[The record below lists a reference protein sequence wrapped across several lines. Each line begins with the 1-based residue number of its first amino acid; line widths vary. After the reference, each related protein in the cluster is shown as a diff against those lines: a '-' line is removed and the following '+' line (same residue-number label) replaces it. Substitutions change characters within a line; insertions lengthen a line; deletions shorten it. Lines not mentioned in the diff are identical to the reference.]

1 MNKVTL
7 CLLLAFTSTL
17 VSHAESTTSDNL
29 LNNPNFTT
37 DTSGWTLSDNN
48 ENKVKRDPATY
59 SGSASKSVRFRYQ
72 GGNIS
77 QDIDTS
83 SLPENHLIKE
93 INMNFD
99 SIGCGNTGGQ
109 WCTAG
114 ADDTVVSTITLEN
127 ATEIQVLS
135 ESVAVPYENRGENYS
150 FSKDVTGDFNT
161 DDTSL
166 NLTITGNDTGNSSNW
181 WGPII
186 DNLDFSVTTE
196 QYVAPIVEPIIE
208 QIVEPVIEQIIEQEI
223 TNTIVGGLDLEM
235 SVTNEII
242 LEQPIIEITPIS
254 VNITPDINLDM
265 PVEISVDSIDIDTPE
280 QIDVVIEIPVAPVIS
295 VDVPDVANLA
305 PIDQIDE
312 IQEIVEIEIPEV
324 VEVEVD
330 VDVSVDSVVEEP
342 AELNSEDTLD
352 QDVAEVSEEKLES
365 SEEVQNE
372 SEEETTENEA
382 EATSELSN
390 SDEVEE
396 QSDENKTA
404 AKKKNETK
412 NSTAKTNQPKQKVKK
427 VDGKIE
433 KGSPSAPLSVE
444 QLVQMT
450 LPNAYLQTL
459 QDTLKI
465 VETVSITQDMIYEQN
480 TYDLIGITFESSF
493 GGDSADRFD
502 SLLGRQFSYES
513 GTYRRSR

>member
-1 MNKVTL
+1 
-7 CLLLAFTSTL
+7 
-17 VSHAESTTSDNL
+17 
-29 LNNPNFTT
+29 
-37 DTSGWTLSDNN
+37 
-48 ENKVKRDPATY
+48 
-59 SGSASKSVRFRYQ
+59 
-72 GGNIS
+72 
-77 QDIDTS
+77 
-83 SLPENHLIKE
+83 
-93 INMNFD
+93 MNFD

-135 ESVAVPYENRGENYS
+135 ESVAVPYENRWENYS

-186 DNLDFSVTTE
+186 DNLDFTVTTE

-265 PVEISVDSIDIDTPE
+265 PVEISVDSIDIDAPE

-412 NSTAKTNQPKQKVKK
+412 KSTAKTNQPKQKVKK

-433 KGSPSAPLSVE
+433 KGGPSAPLSVE

-493 GGDSADRFD
+493 GGDSPDRFD

>member
-1 MNKVTL
+1 M
-7 CLLLAFTSTL
+7 
-17 VSHAESTTSDNL
+17 
-29 LNNPNFTT
+29 
-37 DTSGWTLSDNN
+37 
-48 ENKVKRDPATY
+48 TY
-59 SGSASKSVRFRYQ
+59 SGSASKSIRFRYQ

-77 QDIDTS
+77 QDVDTS

-99 SIGCGNTGGQ
+99 SIGCGNTGTQ
-109 WCTAG
+109 WCNAG

-127 ATEIQVLS
+127 ATEIEVIS
-135 ESVAVPYENRGENYS
+135 ESIAVPYENRWENYS
-150 FSKDVTGDFNT
+150 FNKDVTGDFNT

-181 WGPII
+181 YGPII
-186 DNLDFSVTTE
+186 DNLNFTLTTE

-265 PVEISVDSIDIDTPE
+265 PVEISVEPIDMDIPE

-295 VDVPDVANLA
+295 VDVPDVANLT

-342 AELNSEDTLD
+342 AELNSE
-352 QDVAEVSEEKLES
+352 DVAEVSEEKLES

-396 QSDENKTA
+396 QSDESKTVAKNKSKDSKV
-404 AKKKNETK
+404 KKKNETK
-412 NSTAKTNQPKQKVKK
+412 KSTAKNNQPKQKIKK
-427 VDGKIE
+427 VDSKTE
-433 KGSPSAPLSVE
+433 KSNTSAPLSVE

-480 TYDLIGITFESSF
+480 TYDLVGTSFESSF
-493 GGDSADRFD
+493 GGDSADRFN

>member
-1 MNKVTL
+1 
-7 CLLLAFTSTL
+7 
-17 VSHAESTTSDNL
+17 
-29 LNNPNFTT
+29 
-37 DTSGWTLSDNN
+37 
-48 ENKVKRDPATY
+48 
-59 SGSASKSVRFRYQ
+59 
-72 GGNIS
+72 
-77 QDIDTS
+77 
-83 SLPENHLIKE
+83 
-93 INMNFD
+93 MNFD

-135 ESVAVPYENRGENYS
+135 ESVAVPYENRWENYS

-412 NSTAKTNQPKQKVKK
+412 KSTAKTNQPKQKVKK

>member
-1 MNKVTL
+1 
-7 CLLLAFTSTL
+7 
-17 VSHAESTTSDNL
+17 
-29 LNNPNFTT
+29 
-37 DTSGWTLSDNN
+37 
-48 ENKVKRDPATY
+48 
-59 SGSASKSVRFRYQ
+59 
-72 GGNIS
+72 
-77 QDIDTS
+77 
-83 SLPENHLIKE
+83 
-93 INMNFD
+93 MNFD

-135 ESVAVPYENRGENYS
+135 ESVAVPYENRWENYS

-186 DNLDFSVTTE
+186 DNLDFTVTTE

-412 NSTAKTNQPKQKVKK
+412 KSTAKTNQPKQKVKK

>member
-1 MNKVTL
+1 
-7 CLLLAFTSTL
+7 
-17 VSHAESTTSDNL
+17 
-29 LNNPNFTT
+29 
-37 DTSGWTLSDNN
+37 
-48 ENKVKRDPATY
+48 
-59 SGSASKSVRFRYQ
+59 
-72 GGNIS
+72 
-77 QDIDTS
+77 
-83 SLPENHLIKE
+83 
-93 INMNFD
+93 MNFD

-135 ESVAVPYENRGENYS
+135 ESVAVPYENRWENYS

-412 NSTAKTNQPKQKVKK
+412 KSTAKTNQPKQKVKK

-493 GGDSADRFD
+493 GGDSADRLD

>member
-1 MNKVTL
+1 
-7 CLLLAFTSTL
+7 
-17 VSHAESTTSDNL
+17 
-29 LNNPNFTT
+29 
-37 DTSGWTLSDNN
+37 
-48 ENKVKRDPATY
+48 
-59 SGSASKSVRFRYQ
+59 
-72 GGNIS
+72 
-77 QDIDTS
+77 
-83 SLPENHLIKE
+83 
-93 INMNFD
+93 MNFD

-135 ESVAVPYENRGENYS
+135 ESVAVPYENRWENYS

-186 DNLDFSVTTE
+186 DNLDFTVTTE

-254 VNITPDINLDM
+254 VNITPDINLDI
-265 PVEISVDSIDIDTPE
+265 PVEISVDSIDIDAPE

-396 QSDENKTA
+396 QSDENKTVA
-404 AKKKNETK
+404 KNKSKDSKVKKKNETK
-412 NSTAKTNQPKQKVKK
+412 KSTAKTNQPKQKVKK

-433 KGSPSAPLSVE
+433 KGGPSAPLSVE

-493 GGDSADRFD
+493 GGDSSDRFD